1 MLIWWF
7 NLSLFEKIAL
17 HKLNG
22 VNMATFEDLKT
33 GLETAFDA
41 DGAAGIEAVIQINI
55 EDLTNF
61 YVDINDGSLSVVEA
75 EHDDPG
81 LTLTFDS
88 QETMEKVFSGDQQAA
103 MGAFMQGKV
112 KFSGDMGLGQKLGSV
127 FKAPA

>member
-1 MLIWWF
+1 
-7 NLSLFEKIAL
+7 
-17 HKLNG
+17 
-22 VNMATFEDLKT
+22 MATFNDLKS
-33 GLETAFDA
+33 GLETAFVPE
-41 DGAAGIEAVIQINI
+41 GAEGVEATIQINI

-61 YVDINDGSLSVVEA
+61 YVDINDGHLTGEEA
-75 EHDDPG
+75 EQADPG

-127 FKAPA
+127 FKAPE